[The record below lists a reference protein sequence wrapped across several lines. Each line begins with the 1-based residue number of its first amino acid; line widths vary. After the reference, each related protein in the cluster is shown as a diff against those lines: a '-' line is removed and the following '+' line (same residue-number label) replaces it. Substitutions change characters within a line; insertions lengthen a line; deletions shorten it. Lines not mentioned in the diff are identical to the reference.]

1 MLNAVFQICVYDVW
15 GSKGWHYNFFF
26 FSPIRKE
33 APLNQTVRKR
43 SILESRVFRDAGIQG
58 SWETNAVP
66 YENLISCDSYAPF
79 AIKGTWKRKGQV

>member
-1 MLNAVFQICVYDVW
+1 MLSSRFVFMTFGAQKADITI
-15 GSKGWHYNFFF
+15 FF

-43 SILESRVFRDAGIQG
+43 SILKSRVFRDADIQG
-58 SWETNAVP
+58 SWDTNAVP
-66 YENLISCDSYAPF
+66 YENLISCDSFAPF